1 MQGLQQ
7 SYTQYFNRKHHK
19 VGHLF
24 QERYKAIVCEK
35 DQYLL
40 TLVPIV
46 QLRSVQIVIV
56 LSLLNLRRA
65 EIARFENSQHSK

>member
-1 MQGLQQ
+1 MYSEGREALRPCSGQAPVVRG
-7 SYTQYFNRKHHK
+7 
-19 VGHLF
+19 
-24 QERYKAIVCEK
+24 EAAKAVQVI
-35 DQYLL
+35 QPL
-40 TLVPIV
+40 TKTDAVPIV

>member
-1 MQGLQQ
+1 VVRG
-7 SYTQYFNRKHHK
+7 
-19 VGHLF
+19 
-24 QERYKAIVCEK
+24 EAAKAVQVI
-35 DQYLL
+35 QPL
-40 TLVPIV
+40 TKTDAVPIV